1 MQDNLSLNAEL
12 RNGTG
17 KSVTRKLRV
26 LDRVPAILY
35 GHGVTTPINLTVDP
49 KELGKTLRTKWG
61 TNVILTLKADNKEY
75 LVLCRDI
82 QRHPVSRAIR
92 HVDFL
97 AANPNKDIV
106 VWVPL
111 NISGRSVG
119 VQAGG
124 KLRQPNKELRVKT
137 VPSKVPAEV
146 AVDITNLDIDQTIM
160 ASNLDLGEGVKV
172 VYDRDFVVAK
182 IFAPKGKDE
191 AK

>member
-172 VYDRDFVVAK
+172 VYDRDFVIAK
-182 IFAPKGKDE
+182 VLTPKGKDAE
-191 AK
+191 K